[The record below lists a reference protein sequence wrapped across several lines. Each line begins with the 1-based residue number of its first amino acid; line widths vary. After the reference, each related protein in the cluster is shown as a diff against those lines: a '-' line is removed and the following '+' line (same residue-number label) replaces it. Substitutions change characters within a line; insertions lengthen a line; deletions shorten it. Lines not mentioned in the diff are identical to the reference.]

1 MGSGLFRVALRFEPN
16 LKLRGVPE
24 GSGSLSIFPGAIVAL
39 KGKNGSGSCFVVSE
53 MLALPC
59 PPNAQEP
66 SSHKTFSMAIACG
79 PFTNDSDLEF
89 KPLSSLVEKLSSSR
103 PSVVLLQGPF
113 IDANHPLLRKGELDE
128 TPSQIFT
135 DRVTKPLL
143 SFLSASPS
151 SLILL
156 VPSISDILSDHP
168 VLPQSELSV
177 ASLSDYRIRCLPN
190 PSQFSINGVTFAASS
205 VDVLFHTQHHGY

>member
-1 MGSGLFRVALRFEPN
+1 MQDDVFVVGRICGEADASAISSSSKLAEGSIFLESSRSMGSGLFRVALRFEPN

-103 PSVVLLQGPF
+103 PCS
-113 IDANHPLLRKGELDE
+113 K
-128 TPSQIFT
+128 
-135 DRVTKPLL
+135 
-143 SFLSASPS
+143 
-151 SLILL
+151 
-156 VPSISDILSDHP
+156 VPSLMPITRYCEKANLMRLRPRFS
-168 VLPQSELSV
+168 QT
-177 ASLSDYRIRCLPN
+177 ALPN
-190 PSQFSINGVTFAASS
+190 PYCLSS
-205 VDVLFHTQHHGY
+205 ARHQVV